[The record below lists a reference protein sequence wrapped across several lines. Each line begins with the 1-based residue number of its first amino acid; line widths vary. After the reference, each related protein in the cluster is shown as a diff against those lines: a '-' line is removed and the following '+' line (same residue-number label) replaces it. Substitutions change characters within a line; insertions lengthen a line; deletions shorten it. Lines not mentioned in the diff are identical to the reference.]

1 MKKLILIICFL
12 SSAGFGIEY
21 SLRIKALGSD
31 FAYLIPDYETDLYQF
46 PNLYNRDNRF
56 LGIVPKDQISI
67 KLTTSRFGLMS
78 QFWGESGISLY
89 PYART
94 RKYYRLTLND
104 LWLWD
109 ARKLLPSFM
118 NDVWNITNDVY
129 WDKNQYDE
137 LDYTQNS
144 IHYLF
149 GIPASDKIGKY
160 FDFYGFVV
168 TGFHSN
174 QFQDNGIKYDKLLLV
189 VSAKF
194 GISYRNS
201 WSENDFISGYLEI
214 GGPVT
219 NTEIDDLGWPF
230 MSWKVPDNSI
240 FLSYFLNT
248 LKSKIGLARAI
259 PIADRSFF
267 AFGIR
272 NHLQYQRMMEQ
283 DNLYLLTDIRD
294 IFSLPLAIEYRINA
308 ISIRLGADFTCSA
321 LKRTSQFHD
330 DYILNNSN
338 LQLGWSTSCGLG
350 WRISPKFNVDF
361 YQSGISLGYGFYI
374 CLKYIF

>member
-1 MKKLILIICFL
+1 M
-12 SSAGFGIEY
+12 GYGIEY
-21 SLRIKALGSD
+21 SLRIKALGPD

-56 LGIVPKDQISI
+56 IGIVPKDQFSI
-67 KLTTSRFGLMS
+67 KLTTSRFGLLS
-78 QFWGESGISLY
+78 QFWGESRISLY
-89 PYART
+89 PRVF
-94 RKYYRLTLND
+94 KYYRLTLND

-118 NDVWNITNDVY
+118 NDVWNITNDLY
-129 WDKNQYDE
+129 WDKAQYNGFDC
-137 LDYTQNS
+137 TQNS

-149 GIPASDKIGKY
+149 GIPASDNIGKY

-168 TGFHSN
+168 TGFHSD
-174 QFQDNGIKYDKLLLV
+174 QFQNNEIKNDRLLLI
-189 VSAKF
+189 VSGKL

-201 WSENDFISGYLEI
+201 WADNDFISGYLEI

-219 NTEIDDLGWPF
+219 NTEIDDLGWSF
-230 MSWKVPDNSI
+230 MSEKVPDNSV

-248 LKSKIGLARAI
+248 FNSKIGLARAV
-259 PIADRSFF
+259 PITSQSFF

-272 NHLQYQRMMEQ
+272 NQLRYQRMMEQ
-283 DNLYLLTDIRD
+283 DNFYLLTDIRN
-294 IFSLPLAIEYRINA
+294 ISSLPLAIEYQINA

-321 LKRTSQFHD
+321 LKRMSQFHD
-330 DYILNNSN
+330 VYILNNSN
-338 LQLGWSTSCGLG
+338 LQLGWATSCGLG

-361 YQSGISLGYGFYI
+361 YQYGISLGYGFNI